1 MIKQKREEEIM
12 SENEKQQEQLKI
24 ELPSLERIQA
34 ELGSAKS
41 IDDFFGKEGIFA
53 RLFATTLEQMLEA
66 ELTAEL
72 GYEKYEAKGRNSGN
86 NRNGKYKRKVRS
98 SGGQVEVAVPRD
110 RNGDF
115 EPKLLHKYE
124 TSSNELE
131 DKIIT
136 LYAKG
141 LSVRDIH
148 DSLQEM
154 YGVDVS
160 ASTISTITEK
170 VLPLVESWQN
180 RHLDAVYPL
189 IYLDGIYVNLKR
201 EGRIERTAVYVV
213 LAVNLE
219 GRKDVLGHWVGDGAE
234 GAKFW
239 TNVLGQLQTR
249 GVQDILIACVDGLS
263 GFKDAI
269 HAVFPKA
276 RVQRCILHQIRNSL
290 KYVSYTEQDDFMR
303 DLKPVYQAATRE
315 EAEMALLSLSE
326 KWSQKYAVAVRA
338 WQTNWGDLSAFFD
351 FPYEIRR
358 LIYTNNAIEGYNRQL
373 RKVTK
378 NKTVFSTHEAVRKSF
393 YLAHRDIAAKWT
405 MPIPHWPKILNH
417 LVIYFTDRIAI

>member
-1 MIKQKREEEIM
+1 MSTNEI
-12 SENEKQQEQLKI
+12 QEQTKMTM
-24 ELPSLERIQA
+24 PSLERIQQ

-66 ELTAEL
+66 ELTAKL

-86 NRNGKYKRKVRS
+86 SRNGKYKRKVRS
-98 SGGQVEVAVPRD
+98 SGGAVEVAVPRD
-110 RNGDF
+110 RNGEY

-148 DSLQEM
+148 DSLAEM
-154 YGVDVS
+154 YGVEVS
-160 ASTISTITEK
+160 AGTISTITEK
-170 VLPLVESWQN
+170 VWPLVEAWQN
-180 RHLDAVYPL
+180 RPLEKVYPL
-189 IYLDGIYVNLKR
+189 IYLDCIHVHLRR
-201 EGRIERTAVYVV
+201 EGRVESTAIYVV
-213 LAVNLE
+213 LAVDLQ

-239 TNVLGQLQTR
+239 TNVLGQLQAR
-249 GVQDILIACVDGLS
+249 GVKDILIACVDGLS
-263 GFKDAI
+263 GFKEAI
-269 HAVFPKA
+269 QAVFPKA
-276 RVQRCILHQIRNSL
+276 RIQRCIVHQIRNSL
-290 KYVSYTEQDDFMR
+290 KYVSYTDQDDFIR
-303 DLKPVYQAATRE
+303 DLKTVYQAPTRDA
-315 EAEMALLSLSE
+315 AETALLKVAE
-326 KWSQKYAVAVRA
+326 KWSDKYAIAVRS
-338 WQTNWGDLSAFFD
+338 WENNWADLSTFFD
-351 FPYEIRR
+351 FPPDIRR
-358 LIYTNNAIEGYNRQL
+358 LIYTTNAIEGYNRQL

-378 NKTVFSTHEAVRKSF
+378 NKTVFPTEEAIRKSF

-405 MPIPHWPKILNH
+405 MPIPTWPKILNQ
-417 LVIYFTDRIAI
+417 LVIYFDGRIQI

>member
-1 MIKQKREEEIM
+1 M
-12 SENEKQQEQLKI
+12 SENEQKQEQAKT
-24 ELPSLERIQA
+24 EMPSLERIQQ

-66 ELTAEL
+66 ELSAEL

-86 NRNGKYKRKVRS
+86 NRNGKYKRKLRS
-98 SGGQVEVAVPRD
+98 SGGEVEVAVPRD

-180 RHLDAVYPL
+180 RRLDAVYPL

-201 EGRIERTAVYVV
+201 EGRVERTAVYVV

-219 GRKDVLGHWVGDGAE
+219 GRKDVLGHWVGDGVE

-239 TNVLGQLQTR
+239 TNVLGQLQAR
-249 GVQDILIACVDGLS
+249 GVQDVLIACVDGLS

-315 EAEMALLSLSE
+315 EAEMALLTLSE
-326 KWSQKYAVAVRA
+326 KWSQKYTVAVRA
-338 WQTNWGDLSAFFD
+338 WETNWTDLSAFFD

-378 NKTVFSTHEAVRKSF
+378 NKTVFPTEDAIRKAF
-393 YLAHRDIAAKWT
+393 YLAHRDIATKWT
-405 MPIPHWPKILNH
+405 MPIPHWPKILNQ